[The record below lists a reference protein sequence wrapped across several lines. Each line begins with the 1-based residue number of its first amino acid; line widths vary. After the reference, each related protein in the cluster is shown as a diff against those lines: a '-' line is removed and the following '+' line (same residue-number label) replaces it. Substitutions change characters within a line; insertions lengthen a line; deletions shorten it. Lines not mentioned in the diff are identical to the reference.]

1 MKTKARKIAI
11 AGATGMVGQAF
22 LRLLEENFFQ
32 DAEIIL
38 LASKKSK
45 GKKVKFR
52 TKEYIIEDLSE
63 YDFTG
68 TDLALFSAG
77 ASVSAEFA
85 PKAVSQ
91 GCVVVDN
98 SSCFRYEEDIPLI
111 VPEVNGKLVL
121 DYQLPGIIANPNCST
136 IQMLVALKPIHD
148 AFNIKRIDVTT
159 LQAVSGTGKEATEE
173 LLSQLDSY
181 HGSTEQKSDIYAKQ
195 IANNVLPHC
204 DIFEDNRYTKE
215 ENKLVKE
222 THKILDSKIQVTATC
237 VRVPVLNGHSESIH
251 IKTEKSLTE
260 EAVLDVLKSAP
271 GLSINYANDESDYP
285 TAATDADGDYLVHV
299 GRIRRDLWSD
309 KRINMWVVA
318 DNLLKGA
325 ALNSIQIAEEIFE

>member
-32 DAEIIL
+32 DAAIIL

-52 TKEYIIEDLSE
+52 KKEYIIEDLSE

-98 SSCFRYEEDIPLI
+98 SSCFRYEADIPLI
-111 VPEVNGKLVL
+111 VPEVNGHNLN
-121 DYQLPGIIANPNCST
+121 DYDLPGIIANPNCST

-148 AFNIKRIDVTT
+148 EFKIERIDITT

-173 LLSQLDSY
+173 LQDQLSSY
-181 HGSTEQKSDIYAKQ
+181 EGNKKIESNIYPKQ
-195 IANNVLPHC
+195 IANNALPQC
-204 DIFEDNRYTKE
+204 DVFEENRYTKE
-215 ENKLVKE
+215 ENKLLRE
-222 THKILDSKIQVTATC
+222 THKILDPNIHVTATC

-251 IKTEKSLTE
+251 IKTAKPISEDTAIKVMQE
-260 EAVLDVLKSAP
+260 AP
-271 GLSINYANDESDYP
+271 GLKVHYGSGSEDYP
-285 TAATDADGDYLVHV
+285 TAATDADGDDLVHV
-299 GRIRRDLWSD
+299 GRIRKDLWSD
-309 KRINMWVVA
+309 KRINLWVVA

-325 ALNSIQIAEEIFE
+325 ALNSVQIAELIFD